1 MYYEDHLAH
10 HGIKGQKW
18 GVRRT
23 PEQLGHKPKKSSAQ
37 KARNAAKKTAKAVS
51 KTAANTKVKLKD
63 LKDKR
68 DGAKRERMLKA
79 IRKNPQKLYSNRTKL
94 TKEDAEKLIAQINT
108 DKKLKDIRTASRKE
122 KYRHGMETLK
132 TLSNDMNTVSS
143 LLGNSINTWNNVAY
157 IHNALIDAG
166 KMNGKKMQVIS
177 RGGGN
182 PEKKKPDSD

>member
-1 MYYEDHLAH
+1 M
-10 HGIKGQKW
+10 
-18 GVRRT
+18 
-23 PEQLGHKPKKSSAQ
+23 
-37 KARNAAKKTAKAVS
+37 
-51 KTAANTKVKLKD
+51 
-63 LKDKR
+63 
-68 DGAKRERMLKA
+68 
-79 IRKNPQKLYSNRTKL
+79 
-94 TKEDAEKLIAQINT
+94 IAQINT

>member
-63 LKDKR
+63 LKDQR

-79 IRKNPQKLYSNRTKL
+79 RRTNPQKL
-94 TKEDAEKLIAQINT
+94 
-108 DKKLKDIRTASRKE
+108 
-122 KYRHGMETLK
+122 
-132 TLSNDMNTVSS
+132 
-143 LLGNSINTWNNVAY
+143 
-157 IHNALIDAG
+157 
-166 KMNGKKMQVIS
+166 
-177 RGGGN
+177 
-182 PEKKKPDSD
+182 